1 MHTRPNS
8 VVKIN
13 QKLGLAESDLTFA
26 CCTKNTANL
35 IAVTSANALAQFK
48 KTIQEFY
55 IFLNFI
61 KKEDTIY
68 FHSPRSNFVEKS
80 NSI

>member
-35 IAVTSANALAQFK
+35 IAVTSANTQFK
-48 KTIQEFY
+48 KTDQEFY

-61 KKEDTIY
+61 
-68 FHSPRSNFVEKS
+68 
-80 NSI
+80 